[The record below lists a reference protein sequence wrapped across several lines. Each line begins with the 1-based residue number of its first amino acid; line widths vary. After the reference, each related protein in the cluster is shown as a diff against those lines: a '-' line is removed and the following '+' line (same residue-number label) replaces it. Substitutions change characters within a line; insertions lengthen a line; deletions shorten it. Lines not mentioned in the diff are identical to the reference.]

1 MHKEPQVEHS
11 APKDARPLTAWRIL
25 FLDGAK
31 NIERLKITCKAAGHT
46 VVGAHTIEEAWARL
60 AEDPVDV
67 IVCAAHLEE
76 GSMFQFLQDVRNS
89 KAHRNARF
97 LILSL
102 TPGATGE
109 RLHRSTA
116 SAGMALGADAYAIMS
131 VFDPDELVA
140 LIKILQLPVPMRQQS
155 VPAEKGASG
164 EIAAF
169 NKMPHAP

>member
-1 MHKEPQVEHS
+1 MQNEPQVECPEAKS
-11 APKDARPLTAWRIL
+11 PFRTWRIL

-31 NIERLKITCKAAGHT
+31 NIERLKVTCKVAGHM

-60 AEDPVDV
+60 AQDPVDV

-76 GSMFQFLQDVRNS
+76 GSTFQFLQEVRRS
-89 KAHRNARF
+89 KVHRNARF

-102 TPGATGE
+102 TTGAIGE

-131 VFDPDELVA
+131 VFDPEELVA
-140 LIKILQLPVPMRQQS
+140 LIKILQLPVSMRQPWA
-155 VPAEKGASG
+155 PAKEGGPGA
-164 EIAAF
+164 IAGP
-169 NKMPHAP
+169 KVIHAS